1 MGNKPSKKRKREL
14 ELTPEDVQTAVNLI
28 GINLS
33 IVGHNVSAEGFTL
46 LDCNRI
52 GLTQLLL
59 QTPAGNTIE
68 KTETEL
74 LERQDQKIGF
84 WVHNIPYS
92 ITGNPFVRTYLQP
105 LDSLP
110 ETALVPQLYQTI
122 QVPFNLAKK
131 YYKNGRTFYFIDGR
145 LENIERQMVY
155 KVPHCNPDANVMA
168 YFDNMEHMPLALDWF
183 PLYKLIC
190 KGFRTA
196 EMFGYLNNDL
206 QCTHFGSKI
215 AQSLIKIAATRIFA
229 EPEQS
234 IVELPVNSVDS
245 YNPAGQVGK
254 FGMGFFSILYWLID
268 HPLRQLVIESF
279 HNFTRF
285 KCTLKEVDQ
294 QLHFQLEYGD
304 TNVQQNGVHMHLDTR
319 MDPFTPENVT
329 RFQKQVEKLEFINTA
344 LLAVR
349 ASDVETYK
357 PLSDRSNVQN
367 PNVVYIQIAQNGVS
381 VEDFAQGMSLELLLK
396 KLFVPSV
403 STKTIRASST
413 DTAVDPIGRQ
423 TQIVKHARSNRFVIL
438 VRSVCVVDIPF
449 PSISHIKYEIVL
461 DLPGNI
467 RVPVSRDDIILTEA
481 SEKTLQSSLQLL
493 LLQLDAVRERCITD
507 EHLNTLYPL
516 QQALQAY
523 QLYTAHS
530 YNKEVVKNYLQN
542 HLKAPMGRIGVDVKF
557 YKWLKQLDR
566 RGVMIEAQS
575 NDSQPLDVYLLSFP
589 ELYRTDIFV
598 AKKVFIL
605 PDVPNI
611 LSTANMPS
619 CLFVNS
625 QYVME
630 HTDNW
635 PELLTQS
642 FLEQVLVPVTKA
654 EQTVALQDEY
664 LQLVQQ
670 KFEEEV
676 WYPERAPLRLKTNLF
691 NICYQLIL
699 KMLVVLELRNGPV
712 NVGNIRNSYGQWQSM
727 VSNHDFIAFVIQELF
742 VLFNFSYEKTVQYAY
757 ALYLEFHSVLTY
769 DYTKLVSGD
778 SIPVVVQVH
787 AQNFHPS
794 RISSSSNLLVDMKQ
808 YWKGLQLGPVLENYV
823 FDWALFQLTQSQV
836 VFRNNY
842 DFHIHLWSVNSP
854 LYIVSS
860 ATPCP
865 TAPPFLKYFNDHLLQ
880 AVERLEITL
889 QQLEVIETFLLAFIV
904 RADTFY
910 FKPFWTFFFEENII
924 DESYYEDVE
933 VPTGDEWGSFTK
945 ERRYVEKV
953 TNGQELFDKQTQPL
967 QLLDAKKGFQGTLL
981 FFQEFIEDVVNS
993 TELFLKNNLMLQAE
1007 DSPNPFLVKFKIAL
1021 ETITVGL
1028 KEENL
1033 STPLYDLP
1041 HLMFNPRT
1049 DLFPIYSFTESQFI
1063 TFVLKQPVNLKKET
1077 GITFFERVNTAI
1089 QSNDNFTPVELQITE
1104 MAINEGSTKAFLNAM
1119 VTETVQ
1125 NSLDAIRS
1133 VGPVNSNIQ
1142 LRLTEDETQYLYEI
1156 QDFVGM
1162 DLNSIV
1168 SLMIPFL
1175 SSKVASATVTG
1186 EMGSGFFNLYRES
1199 NLVIIHTKSST
1210 GEFHIRDT
1218 PVIVNGRVVD
1228 IKRKVQ
1234 PILPNRFKMAGTTI
1248 SVFIPKPVRVSFL
1261 TNMIYYCKN
1270 IMGLIKT
1277 AAVSFNG
1284 EPLSVA
1290 TEPLWQTPEQ
1300 EFTSALVVSAKQ
1312 DSYLLTKGMPFMPLY
1327 DYVALLGVLPN
1338 FLLKEV
1344 QFNMVINIAHGAYT
1358 PVQTRAKVNMS
1369 DAVQQRFFTFL
1380 LDTLYLGILKKLSTT
1395 EDKDFYIRHYSTV
1408 NLINQLVPQRHVQYN
1423 LSQLPTLTG
1432 FMMHYP
1438 YPGTPETLSNILTDI
1453 SNAIGG
1459 TDWEKVS
1466 SSQSQRIQNIITSAP
1481 PLLQPVIQ
1489 GWCQTKNRIS
1499 ETPPPKKHVPPGLLK
1514 ADVEIRQRLALG
1526 ELQHVLQQFVNIYF
1540 QLGAA
1545 AGISGFAGRPV
1556 PFLKVGPRE
1565 DSPGQFYFYK
1575 PSTNSI
1581 ELYLD
1586 ETKFSVDDMEEFVQ
1600 YCHNKANMTWDNLVN
1615 NEIYMDFLQNHL
1627 LKVSTLIHELE
1638 HARQGSA
1645 HEDLDSHGP
1654 RSFTIPPA
1662 PETQYEFPVACRLV
1676 YNRLIANNLYKLFFI
1691 ACQSKK

>member
-1 MGNKPSKKRKREL
+1 MGNKPSKKRKREA
-14 ELTPEDVQTAVNLI
+14 ELSPEEVETAVNLV
-28 GINLS
+28 GIQVD
-33 IVGHNVSAEGFTL
+33 ITGHAISGTGFTL
-46 LDCNRI
+46 RDCVTN
-52 GLTQLLL
+52 
-59 QTPAGNTIE
+59 NTLMPQ
-68 KTETEL
+68 TETTS
-74 LERQDQKIGF
+74 LEEADQKIGF

-92 ITGNPFVRTYLQP
+92 ITGPPLVRTYLQP
-105 LDSLP
+105 LTQTLP

-122 QVPFNLAKK
+122 QVPFNLAQK

-145 LENIERQMVY
+145 RENMERQTVHN
-155 KVPHCNPDANVMA
+155 VPHCNPDANIMD
-168 YFDNMEHMPLALDWF
+168 YFENMGHTGSLALEWF

-285 KCTLKEVDQ
+285 KCTLREIDQ

-329 RFQKQVEKLEFINTA
+329 RFQKQIEKLEFIDTA

-349 ASDVETYK
+349 ASDVETFK

-381 VEDFAQGMSLELLLK
+381 VQDFAQGMSLELLLK

-403 STKTIRASST
+403 STKTIRASSS
-413 DTAVDPIGRQ
+413 DTAADLGIARLGRQ

-449 PSISHIKYEIVL
+449 PSISHINYEIVL

-467 RVPVSRDDIILTEA
+467 RVPVSRDDIILTDEA
-481 SEKTLQSSLQLL
+481 SEKSALQLL

-542 HLKAPMGRIGVDVKF
+542 QLKAPMGRIGVDVKF
-557 YKWLKQLDR
+557 YKWLKHLDN

-575 NDSQPLDVYLLSFP
+575 NDSRPLDLYLLSFT

-598 AKKVFIL
+598 AKKVFVL

-611 LSTANMPS
+611 MSTANMPS

-630 HTDNW
+630 HPDNW

-642 FLEQVLVPVTKA
+642 FLEQVLVPVSKT
-654 EQTVALQDEY
+654 EQTVVLQEEY

-670 KFEEEV
+670 KFEQEV
-676 WYPERAPLRLKTNLF
+676 WYPERVPLRLKTNIF

-699 KMLVVLELRNGPV
+699 KMLVVLELREGPV
-712 NVGNIRNSYGQWQSM
+712 NVGYIRNSYGQWQSM
-727 VSNHDFIAFVIQELF
+727 LSNHDFIAFVIQELF
-742 VLFNFSYEKTVQYAY
+742 VLFNFSHEKTVQYAY

-778 SIPVVVQVH
+778 SIPVAVQVH
-787 AQNFHPS
+787 AQNFHPTT
-794 RISSSSNLLVDMKQ
+794 SSETSNLLLDMKQ
-808 YWKGLQLGPVLENYV
+808 YWKSLQLGPILESYV

-836 VFRNNY
+836 VFSSDYN
-842 DFHIHLWSVNSP
+842 FHIHLWSVNSP

-904 RADTFY
+904 RANNNF
-910 FKPFWTFFFEENII
+910 FEPFWTFFFEEHII
-924 DESYYEDVE
+924 DESHYEDVE
-933 VPTGDEWGSFTK
+933 IPTGDEWGSYII
-945 ERRYVEKV
+945 EQRYFEKV
-953 TNGQELFDKQTQPL
+953 TNGQELFDKQTQPF

-981 FFQEFIEDVVNS
+981 FFKEFIEDVVNS
-993 TELFLKNNLMLQAE
+993 TELFLKNNLTLQAE
-1007 DSPNPFLVKFKIAL
+1007 DSPNPYLVKFKIAL

-1028 KEENL
+1028 EEKKL
-1033 STPLYDLP
+1033 SILLNDLP
-1041 HLMFNPRT
+1041 HLLFNPRT

-1063 TFVLKQPVNLKKET
+1063 TFVLKQPVNLKTET
-1077 GITFFERVNTAI
+1077 GVTFFEKVNT
-1089 QSNDNFTPVELQITE
+1089 QTSSGSFTPVELQITE

-1133 VGPVNSNIQ
+1133 LGSANRNIE

-1199 NLVIIHTKSST
+1199 NRVIINTKSST
-1210 GEFHIRDT
+1210 GAFQIRDT

-1228 IKRKVQ
+1228 VHRQVQ
-1234 PILPNRFKMAGTTI
+1234 PLPPSDRFHVAGTTI

-1270 IMGLIKT
+1270 IIGLIKT

-1284 EPLSVA
+1284 KPLSVA
-1290 TEPLWQTPEQ
+1290 TEPLWQTPEE

-1327 DYVALLGVLPN
+1327 DYVALLGVLPD

-1369 DAVQQRFFTFL
+1369 DAVQQRFFMFL
-1380 LDTLYLGILKKLSTT
+1380 LDTIYLGILKKLDAT
-1395 EDKDFYIRHYSTV
+1395 EDKDYYIRHYSTINV
-1408 NLINQLVPQRHVQYN
+1408 MNQLVPRRHVLYKF
-1423 LSQLPTLTG
+1423 SQLPTLTG
-1432 FMMHYP
+1432 FMMNHP
-1438 YPGTPETLSNILTDI
+1438 YPGTAKTLGNTLTDI
-1453 SNAIGG
+1453 SNAVGD
-1459 TDWEKVS
+1459 TDWRKMS
-1466 SSQSQRIQNIITSAP
+1466 PLQSQRIKNIIASAP

-1489 GWCQTKNRIS
+1489 GWCETKNRIL

-1514 ADVEIRQRLALG
+1514 ADVDIRQRFALG
-1526 ELQHVLQQFVNIYF
+1526 ELQHVLQQFVNTYF
-1540 QLGAA
+1540 QLGEA

-1556 PFLKVGPRE
+1556 PFLKVGPKE
-1565 DSPGQFYFYK
+1565 DSPGHFNFYK

-1586 ETKFSVDDMEEFVQ
+1586 ETKFSVQDMETFVQ
-1600 YCHNKANMTWDNLVN
+1600 YCNNKAITATMTWDGLKN
-1615 NEIYMDFLQNHL
+1615 NTIYMKFIQNHL
-1627 LKVSTLIHELE
+1627 LNVSTLIHELE
-1638 HARQGSA
+1638 HARQGNS
-1645 HEDLDSHGP
+1645 HEDIDAHGP
-1654 RSFTIPPA
+1654 RPITIPPA
-1662 PETQYEFPVACRLV
+1662 PETEYEFPVACRLV
-1676 YNRLIANNLYKLFFI
+1676 YNRLIANDLYKLFFI
-1691 ACQSKK
+1691 ACQSTK